1 MCVCVCVHACVC
13 VYVRVCMCVC
23 VCVRA
28 CMCMHVTEVIP
39 TTISFLIL
47 AICLLSK
54 STVNRLSSEV
64 NWLSTPRVI
73 SMEKNNTAQN
83 GDPGSNVIASLKA
96 LNASPGPSATYRNA
110 I

>member
-1 MCVCVCVHACVC
+1 MCVCVCVH
-13 VYVRVCMCVC
+13 
-23 VCVRA
+23 
-28 CMCMHVTEVIP
+28 VTEVIP
-39 TTISFLIL
+39 TIISFLIL